1 MKHIIIGTAGHID
14 HGKTS
19 LVRALTG
26 TDTDRLKEEKERGI
40 TIELGFAQLDIGEL
54 RGGIVD
60 VPGHERF
67 VKNML
72 AGAGGI
78 DLVILV
84 IAADEGVMP
93 QTREHLA
100 ICRLLG
106 VKAGL
111 IALTKCDLVEPDW
124 VELVTDDLA
133 DFVKD
138 TFLEGQPVV
147 PVSSVTGAGL
157 DALQDEIAR
166 LAEDTIPKSGQG
178 IFRLPI
184 DRVFSMKGFGAVVTG
199 TLFSGAIRVG
209 ERVQI
214 FPGDAEAR
222 VRGLQV
228 HGEAVE
234 EAVAGTRTAV
244 NLQGVERIDIERG
257 GVLGR
262 ASELK
267 ATYMLDVRL
276 EHIHDAPRPLKTRD
290 RVRFH
295 TGTSEVM
302 GRVSVIGADAIE
314 SGESAFAQIRLE
326 APVSVLP
333 RDRFVIRSYSPVVTI
348 GGGEILDVAPK
359 KHRRLRISSMEHFDA
374 HLDADETTRLELL
387 LADEGSAGADIAALT
402 GRLTLN
408 ASEIRSEL
416 AALAKAGRARIVET
430 ESGLSL
436 SEAHFTALQKAI
448 TEFLAAYH
456 KTNPLKPGAP
466 REEVRGK
473 GGGAGERAFAAALK
487 VLVDAGTLIE
497 EGSQIRLA
505 THKVKVGADLAKVK
519 TKLDDFFKL
528 ASFQPPMLKEVFN
541 EAGTPEGPSKE
552 AMQVL
557 VDEGALIRLKE
568 DLIYHKDAVAGARS
582 RLENYLG
589 DHDNIS
595 ASEFR
600 DLLGIT
606 RKHAIPL
613 LEYFDTARITLRIGD
628 KRVLRSR
635 PDEN

>member
-54 RGGIVD
+54 RAGIVD

>member
-40 TIELGFAQLDIGEL
+40 TIELGFAQLEL
-54 RGGIVD
+54 DEMSAGIVD

-106 VKAGL
+106 VKTGL
-111 IALTKCDLVEPDW
+111 VALTKTDLVEKDW
-124 VELVTDDLA
+124 IELVTDDLA
-133 DFVKD
+133 DFVAG
-138 TFLEGQPVV
+138 TFLEGKPVV
-147 PVSSVTGAGL
+147 PVSSETGEGL
-157 DALQDEIAR
+157 DALREELAR
-166 LAEDTIPKSGQG
+166 LAGGTVARSGKG

-184 DRVFSMKGFGAVVTG
+184 DRVFTMKGFGAVVTG
-199 TLFSGAIRVG
+199 TLFSGSVKVG
-209 ERVQI
+209 ERVQL
-214 FPGDAEAR
+214 FPGTAEAR

-228 HGEAVE
+228 HSEAVE
-234 EAVAGTRTAV
+234 EAAAGTRTAV
-244 NLQGVERIDIERG
+244 NLQGVEKMEIARG
-257 GVLGR
+257 DVLGR
-262 ASELK
+262 AGELRS
-267 ATYMLDVRL
+267 TYMLDVRL
-276 EHIHDAPRPLKTRD
+276 EHIADSPQPLKQRA

-295 TGTSEVM
+295 SGASEVM
-302 GRVSVIGADAIE
+302 GRVTLIGAE
-314 SGESAFAQIRLE
+314 EMEPGGVCFAQIRLE
-326 APVSVLP
+326 APVAVLP

-348 GGGEILDVAPK
+348 GGGEILDVAPR
-359 KHRRLRISSMEHFDA
+359 KHRRLRASSMERFEA
-374 HLDADETTRLELL
+374 LSAADEPGRLKILL
-387 LADEGSAGADIAALT
+387 DEARVDGADTAALT
-402 GRLTLN
+402 GRLTLTTG
-408 ASEIRSEL
+408 EIRSGLNQL
-416 AALAKAGRARIVET
+416 AQAGGARTIEAD
-430 ESGLSL
+430 SGLSL
-436 SEAHFTALQKAI
+436 TTGHFDALQESI
-448 TEFLAAYH
+448 TGFLAEYH
-456 KTNPLKPGAP
+456 KANPLRPGAP
-466 REEVRGK
+466 KEEVRGK
-473 GGGAGERAFAAALK
+473 GGGAGERVFNAALGALTGAGK
-487 VLVDAGTLIE
+487 VVEENALV
-497 EGSQIRLA
+497 RLS

-519 TKLDDFFKL
+519 TKLEGFFK
-528 ASFQPPMLKEVFN
+528 AANFQPPVLKEVFGA
-541 EAGTPEGPSKE
+541 AGTPADAGK
-552 AMQVL
+552 AALQVL

-568 DLIYHKDAVAGARS
+568 DLIYHREAVAAAQS
-582 RLENYLG
+582 RLEGYLS
-589 DHDNIS
+589 DREDIS

-613 LEYFDTARITLRIGD
+613 LEYFDTARVTFRVGD

-635 PDEN
+635 PGAE

>member
-54 RGGIVD
+54 RAGIVD

-147 PVSSVTGAGL
+147 PVSSATGAGL

-568 DLIYHKDAVAGARS
+568 DLIYHKDALAGARS

>member
-54 RGGIVD
+54 RAGIVD

-147 PVSSVTGAGL
+147 PVSSATGAGL

>member
-54 RGGIVD
+54 RAGIVD

-133 DFVKD
+133 DIVKD

-147 PVSSVTGAGL
+147 PVSSATGAGL

-228 HGEAVE
+228 YGEAVE

-430 ESGLSL
+430 ETGLSL
-436 SEAHFTALQKAI
+436 SEVHFTTLQKAI

-568 DLIYHKDAVAGARS
+568 DLIYHKDALAGARS